1 MRMFRRRR
9 RTLERLGTDWVFL
22 KRGRAVAKDESPFA
36 STRVE
41 PWSLAALDSVD
52 LSFVKVK
59 VPMALLL
66 PLHLR
71 LREKRLLVHSISPTR
86 YLFPVFGLRYSAAR
100 QAIRQVGECHQ
111 VPSSPLAPALR
122 WSRGTRP
129 Y

>member
-1 MRMFRRRR
+1 MEQHAHVSKNTGFAQVRYTASTQVSLDSKAPSASTKVDPWALAESDF
-9 RTLERLGTDWVFL
+9 GD
-22 KRGRAVAKDESPFA
+22 SPFVMA
-36 STRVE
+36 TRLE
-41 PWSLAALDSVD
+41 ALA
-52 LSFVKVK
+52 
-59 VPMALLL
+59 L

-100 QAIRQVGECHQ
+100 QAIRQDGECHQ